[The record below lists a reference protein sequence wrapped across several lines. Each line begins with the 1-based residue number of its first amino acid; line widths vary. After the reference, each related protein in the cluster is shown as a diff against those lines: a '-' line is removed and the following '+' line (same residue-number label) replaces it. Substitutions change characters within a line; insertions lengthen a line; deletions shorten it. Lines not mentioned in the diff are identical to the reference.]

1 MKVLSDLSLDKPS
14 FIAGHCL
21 HEATNIL
28 QFMQAGFLPKLFHFQ
43 NSWLLSRA
51 NCQAGFRTKW
61 LDIVMAQVVG
71 IFSFNFLKKNYSLI
85 LKARFSKNRL
95 HTMQRGILG
104 GQECLLSQP

>member
-1 MKVLSDLSLDKPS
+1 
-14 FIAGHCL
+14 
-21 HEATNIL
+21 
-28 QFMQAGFLPKLFHFQ
+28 MQAGFLPKLLHFQ

-71 IFSFNFLKKNYSLI
+71 IFLKNYSLI